1 MNKTPMRAYLY
12 CRVATEEQ
20 LDGAFVLNAKS
31 ARLHVQAERQE
42 LLDTFQGNPPEL
54 DNKSRAMNY
63 GRFTAGTTKTAIDTA

>member
-31 ARLHVQAERQE
+31 ARLHVQAERQD

-54 DNKSRAMNY
+54 DNK
-63 GRFTAGTTKTAIDTA
+63 